1 MKVPPQLNITGVSFQ
16 AELRQIEEDKN
27 PSATRFIKLRYTAV
41 HVQPLKSNDES
52 RKRLYAL
59 L

>member
-41 HVQPLKSNDES
+41 QPLKINDES